1 MLLTPGLRKFALT
14 AHVASSVG
22 SLGAV
27 ASFLV
32 LAVAGVASSD
42 ASVMRGVYAAIEL
55 TAWIVIA
62 PLVVA
67 SLVTGLIQSLGT
79 QWGLFQ
85 HYWVLAK
92 FITTVF
98 VVIVLALQ
106 MSQISYV
113 AEVAAQTTLSSGDLW
128 RPRMSMVL
136 HAGLGLLVL
145 LVPTTL
151 SIYKPRGLTR
161 YGYHVQRRIVSQ

>member
-1 MLLTPGLRKFALT
+1 MLLTSGLRKFALT

-32 LAVAGVASSD
+32 LAVAGVASND
-42 ASVMRGVYAAIEL
+42 ASAIRGVYAAMEL
-55 TAWIVIA
+55 TAWVVVA
-62 PLVVA
+62 PLIVA
-67 SLVTGLIQSLGT
+67 SLVTGLVQALGT

-92 FITTVF
+92 FITTVI

-151 SIYKPRGLTR
+151 SIYKPRGLTK
-161 YGYHVQRRIVSQ
+161 YGYHVQRRIVSR